1 MKILYLMPGTG
12 MPDDEIERRTDI
24 VNSITRYGTTVTVN
38 EVGEGPLSIESTIEA
53 DISIGPMLKKLL
65 EVREEGTYDAAII
78 GCAGDPGLVAARE
91 LMDIPVIGPAESS
104 YHFACMIAD
113 RFGIM
118 TPPTAGRESEGRV
131 RAKLREMGLE
141 SRLASVVF
149 SHTSI
154 AEMWGRNRDVI
165 ISEISRGV
173 EGARR
178 KGAGCVVLG
187 CMSMAFLLIDE
198 VVGTPDVPIINPL
211 KTAIK
216 TAEMFVD
223 LGAMHSRESYPPADF
238 DKLRKTIFAEN

>member
-12 MPDDEIERRTDI
+12 MPDDEIERRTDTA
-24 VNSITRYGTTVTVN
+24 NSITRYGTTVTVK

-65 EVREEGTYDAAII
+65 EIREEGAYDAVII

-118 TPPTAGRESEGRV
+118 TPLTAGKESEGRV
-131 RAKLREMGLE
+131 RARLREMGLE
-141 SRLASVVF
+141 SRLASIVF

-154 AEMWGRNRDVI
+154 AEMWGKNRDVI
-165 ISEISRGV
+165 ISELSRGV
-173 EGARR
+173 EAARR

-187 CMSMAFLLIDE
+187 CMSMAFLLVDE

-223 LGAMHSRESYPPADF
+223 LGAIHSRDSYPAADF
-238 DKLRKTIFAEN
+238 DKLRKTIFAD